1 MGGKVGKIIIGGI
14 LVVGGVLI
22 GTLGGQPALGFA
34 IAAKGLGVIYN
45 AATGDRALEE
55 QQGIVLENRTGAKQ
69 PLPVVYGKTRLGPI
83 LADVRVDPAS
93 DKRKRLVV
101 VCSFA
106 HGSQDGTGVEAID
119 EIYLDNALAWTLA
132 GGTQA
137 PYDTNIDDDTDPH
150 QPGEHLKVIVH
161 LGTDSDVVDPILT
174 SLFGTEWP
182 STAKGLGVCYVVL
195 LLWYNPEIFGGGVPR
210 INAVM
215 RGQKLFDPRDSTTVY
230 STNPALAIRDFLT
243 SPVYGYGADE
253 TEIDDASFEA
263 AADYCDEQVNGG
275 QGSQKRF
282 EVGGWA
288 NTGKAIRGSLA
299 DLTTACRAT
308 VIHVAGLWRII
319 IRQNQSVSGLV
330 LTPSNTMEGSWRYVL
345 PGSVDAA
352 NSSVVQYIDPDK
364 DYQIDSVQ
372 WPEPGQTNPL
382 LIDDS
387 DVLHRISLNLPFT
400 DNRLRAQQIAMV
412 LLRESREAIAVILSG
427 KEDLL
432 QAEVGDIVEL
442 THPSPGW
449 VLKPFW
455 VIATNYRPHNGAI
468 DLILVEF
475 EPTVYDVQTQFPQP
489 LISDTNLPNPFVIAA
504 PTSLVLTADN
514 TVALVQPNGDRIP
527 RIRIQWTT
535 ADDAYV
541 DYYTV
546 EAKRSGDSL
555 FDTWGEPDH
564 TKTEFFIVPVNE
576 GETWDIR
583 IFAFNMLGKRS
594 TALTGSVVVTS
605 VLGAPL
611 VIEAVPSVTSD
622 GDVNISIAVRD
633 ALSVRVAHSLVD
645 FPDKGVVQARVEE
658 VVDSELNTQLLLRNI
673 AGGEQLFISLLAFEN
688 ADGTG
693 QESINLYK
701 VQSNERELT
710 IFQDEDITDG
720 FSIARNAAAPENGTV
735 VFTADGVGAHCNLED
750 ANTKLTSY
758 RATMIVDWNKNG
770 TLEFFVFVD
779 LEYSTAATGG
789 SWVLADTV
797 VGSAQSGIEEIEL
810 VAAVALDAD
819 FDLRLSLRY
828 GDVGTDGGKTE
839 VTALGE
845 DSSPPGVQYKKK
857 ALRVSA
863 TRMVFPVGTDLWE
876 II

>member
-1 MGGKVGKIIIGGI
+1 MGGKIGKIV
-14 LVVGGVLI
+14 LGGVLIVGGAII
-22 GTLGGQPALGFA
+22 GTLGGQPAIGFA
-34 IAAKGLGVIYN
+34 IAAQGLGLIYN
-45 AATGDRALEE
+45 AVQGDRALEQ
-55 QQGIVLENRTGAKQ
+55 QQGVVLENRTGAKEA
-69 PLPVVYGKTRLGPI
+69 LPVVYGKTRLGPI
-83 LADVRVDPAS
+83 LADARVDDS
-93 DKRKRLVV
+93 SKERKRLVV
-101 VCSFA
+101 VCAFA
-106 HGSQDGTGVEAID
+106 HGSQDGTGIEAID
-119 EIYLDNALAWTLA
+119 EIYLDNVLAWTAA

-137 PYDTNIDDDTDPH
+137 PYDTNIDDSGDPH
-150 QPGEHLKVIVH
+150 QASEHLKVIIH
-161 LGTDSDVVDPILT
+161 LGTDSDVVDPTLAT
-174 SLFGTEWP
+174 LFGTEWP
-182 STAKGLGVCYVVL
+182 STAKGLGVCYAVL
-195 LLWYNPEIFGGGVPR
+195 LMWYNPEIFGGGMPR

-230 STNPALAIRDFLT
+230 NTNPALAIRDFLS
-243 SPVYGYGADE
+243 SPIYGYGADDI
-253 TEIDDASFEA
+253 EIDDASFEA
-263 AADYCDEQVNGG
+263 AADYCDEMVNGG

-288 NTGKAIRGSLA
+288 HTGKAMRATLA
-299 DLTTACRAT
+299 DLTTSCRA
-308 VIHVAGLWRII
+308 VVLHVAGLWRII
-319 IRQNQSVSGLV
+319 IRQDQAVSGIV
-330 LTPSNTMEGSWRYVL
+330 LTPANTMEGSWSYVL
-345 PGSVDAA
+345 PGSGDAA
-352 NSSVVQYIDPDK
+352 NTSVVQYIDPNR

-387 DVLHRISLNLPFT
+387 DVLHKISLDLPFT
-400 DNRLRAQQIAMV
+400 DNRFRAQQIAMV
-412 LLRESREAIAVILSG
+412 VLRESREAIAVVLSG

-432 QAEVGDIVEL
+432 QAEVGDLVEL

-468 DLILVEF
+468 DLILVEY

-489 LISDTNLPNPFVIAA
+489 LISDTNLPNPFVISP

-527 RIRIQWTT
+527 RIRIQWTL

-541 DYYTV
+541 DHYLV
-546 EAKRSGDSL
+546 EAKRSTDSL
-555 FDTWGEPDH
+555 FDSWGDPDR
-564 TKTEFFIVPVNE
+564 TKSEFFIVPVNE
-576 GETWDIR
+576 GETWDIQV
-583 IFAFNMLGKRS
+583 FALNKLGKKS
-594 TALTGSVVVTS
+594 TVLAGSVTVTS

-611 VIEAVPSVTSD
+611 IVEAVPSVTSA

-633 ALSVRVAHSLVD
+633 ALSLKIAHSLID
-645 FPDKGVVQARVEE
+645 FPIRAVVQARVEE

-673 AGGEQLFISLLAFEN
+673 AGGEELFISLLAYEN

-693 QESINLYK
+693 QESANLYK

-710 IFQDEDITDG
+710 IFQDEDVIDG
-720 FSIARNAAAPENGTV
+720 FSAARNAAAPENGTV
-735 VFTADGVGAHCNLED
+735 VFTADGVGAYCNLED

-758 RATMIVDWNKNG
+758 RATFIVDWNNNG
-770 TLEFFVFVD
+770 TLEFFAFVD
-779 LEYSTAATGG
+779 LEYSSAATGG
-789 SWVLADTV
+789 TWTVADTV
-797 VGSAQSGIEEIEL
+797 VGSMQSGIEEVEL
-810 VAAVALDAD
+810 VAAVALAPD
-819 FDLRLSLRY
+819 FDLRLVLRY
-828 GDVGTDGGKTE
+828 ADVGADDNKTE

-876 II
+876 PI